1 MNNKGFSLVEL
12 LIVILI
18 LAVLTGIAIPAYSL
32 IIARAKE
39 TATESEMSNIAK
51 ALEIY
56 NSDMLAYPISE
67 EYPDAL
73 TDNDYMDTVP
83 DIDAWESEYSYSS
96 EDGTTYTLN
105 SRGMDRISGN
115 SDDITISNGNFTS
128 DGVYSN

>member
-18 LAVLTGIAIPAYSL
+18 LAVLTGIAIPAYYL
-32 IIARAKE
+32 ITARAKE
-39 TATESEMSNIAK
+39 TATETEMTNIAK

-56 NSDMLAYPISE
+56 NSDKQAYPASE

-73 TDNDYMDTVP
+73 IDNGYMKAAP
-83 DIDAWESEYSYSS
+83 SLDAWETAYGYTS
-96 EDGTTYTLN
+96 DGTGYTLN
-105 SRGMDRISGN
+105 SNGMDKIGGN
-115 SDDITISNGNFTS
+115 SDDITITNGALTS